1 MRYSLR
7 DLALLAT
14 LGCGLLAAGC
24 GSSGGRVA
32 AENDR
37 LRAKALE
44 LENESRTLK
53 GRIAEL
59 EAQLALS
66 AGTSASVSPE
76 VAANTPHLDA
86 IVLNRLSHARDDDGD
101 GGLDTILVYVEP
113 KDGLGRFLQIVGDVT
128 LHAAVLPSD
137 APAQTIGQRSIGPKE
152 VREGYRSSF
161 TGQYYALSLPI
172 EVPTVANECTLR
184 VTYRDGYSGR
194 EFSSERV
201 ISLQ

>member
-1 MRYSLR
+1 MRHSHC
-7 DLALLAT
+7 DLALLAI
-14 LGCGLLAAGC
+14 LGCGLVPAGC

-37 LRAKALE
+37 LRAKSLE

-59 EAQLALS
+59 ESQLAVS
-66 AGTSASVSPE
+66 AGTPASVPAE
-76 VAANTPHLDA
+76 VAANTPRLTA
-86 IVLNRLSHARDDDGD
+86 IALNRLSHARDDDGD
-101 GGLDTILVYVEP
+101 GRLDTILLYVEP

-152 VREGYRSSF
+152 LREGYRSSF

-172 EVPTVANECTLR
+172 EAPTGANECTLR
-184 VTYRDGYSGR
+184 ITYRDGYSGR
-194 EFSSERV
+194 EFSTERV